1 MNFYKSC
8 ADILQRLSDKKGSIK
23 SLVGSLP
30 EKDRKR
36 AAALVIETLK
46 YQPLLLSVIE
56 ASGILRDEKKLLRDR
71 NLVLVLV
78 HDLLLSKGGIQMGDG
93 PVKQAVLKHKTRLNA
108 EFVKEKV
115 KHGVSRTEDLAKS
128 SVPNDTDE
136 SQGGNL
142 RRWVRINT
150 LRTTEKE
157 VMGILSSQGF
167 KYVEADSQE
176 DPRSFQKDVHVPNLL
191 SFSPTT
197 QFQDSALL
205 KDGKIIL
212 QDKASCFPAFVLNP
226 PADSRFH
233 VIDATAA
240 PGNKTSHL
248 SAIMKGK
255 GRVTAFER
263 DKKRFQT
270 LKSMLDRAGAS
281 NVVPRNQDFLSVDPL
296 DSEYQSVTHILL
308 DPSCSGSGI
317 VDRLDYLVNSEN
329 DTNTAEI
336 EERLKKL
343 ASFQLKMIRHA
354 MKFPSL
360 QRLVYSTCSL
370 HTTENEEVVVQA
382 LQSEEALEG
391 NFKIESRAK
400 VIPAWPRRGLRLE
413 QMDESVPSE
422 SLVRCLP
429 EDGTN
434 GFFVACFVRVNGKQ
448 PSDHKRKA
456 GELGSDS
463 EAPNDEAGNGKNMV
477 NSIEDGTA
485 KPRKRKKRKKKHATG
500 VVAT

>member
-1 MNFYKSC
+1 M
-8 ADILQRLSDKKGSIK
+8 
-23 SLVGSLP
+23 
-30 EKDRKR
+30 E
-36 AAALVIETLK
+36 
-46 YQPLLLSVIE
+46 
-56 ASGILRDEKKLLRDR
+56 
-71 NLVLVLV
+71 
-78 HDLLLSKGGIQMGDG
+78 
-93 PVKQAVLKHKTRLNA
+93 
-108 EFVKEKV
+108 
-115 KHGVSRTEDLAKS
+115 
-128 SVPNDTDE
+128 
-136 SQGGNL
+136 
-142 RRWVRINT
+142 
-150 LRTTEKE
+150 
-157 VMGILSSQGF
+157 ILSSQGF

-176 DPRSFQKDVHVPNLL
+176 DPRSFQKDVHIPDLL
-191 SFSPTT
+191 SFPPTT

-226 PADSRFH
+226 PADSRLH

-270 LKSMLDRAGAS
+270 LKYMLDRAGAS

-317 VDRLDYLVNSEN
+317 VNRLDYLVNSEN
-329 DTNTAEI
+329 DTNTAET

-343 ASFQLKMIRHA
+343 AGFQLKMIRHA

-360 QRLVYSTCSL
+360 QRLVYSTCSV

-391 NFKIESRAK
+391 NFKSEPRAK

-434 GFFVACFVRVNGKQ
+434 GFFVACFVRANGKQ

-463 EAPNDEAGNGKNMV
+463 EAPNDEVGNGRNMV